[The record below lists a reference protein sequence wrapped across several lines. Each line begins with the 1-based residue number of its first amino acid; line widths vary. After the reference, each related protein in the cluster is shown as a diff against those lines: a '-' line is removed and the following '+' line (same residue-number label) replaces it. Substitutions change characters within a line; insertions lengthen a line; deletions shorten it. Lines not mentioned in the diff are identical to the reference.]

1 MAVRVELGHET
12 ISSEPGQTATVD
24 ITVRNDGPTSAAVR
38 LTLAGEPS
46 SWGWLTQPDLSV
58 PAGGE
63 AGARICFQPPRSSNV
78 PAGRYVFSATATSN
92 ASSVTVEG
100 ELDVLPVAE
109 VSTRIEPR
117 IAYGRSGMFTAIVE
131 NQGNAPASVAV
142 TVEASDGASVTVE
155 PCTLAVPAGGE
166 ARARIDVRGRRRAL
180 WRERSQ
186 ALSVAAAVTGGGGG
200 GAGTKPSAAQASG
213 MLLDRPRR
221 LRIALGTV
229 VALVAAGVA
238 LAGIGGGGGGSSDGL
253 AVGLPP
259 LPVPS
264 AMAVGVG
271 RETSVD
277 PTRLTPAQGDQPV
290 LPSRTLVTTIY
301 YPATGPAPTPTVGG
315 AGLRPV
321 DGAPPA
327 TAQGPF
333 PLVVF
338 SHGFGLSGRSAS
350 ALMSYWASAGYV
362 IAAPDYPLTSD
373 TAPGGPQR
381 SADFENQPS
390 DAKFVLTEMLRVNG
404 DDGSAWRGL
413 IHPVRVAYAGYSMG
427 GGVTLG
433 AGFNSCCLDERAR
446 AAIVM
451 AGGRPRYGGD
461 YFAGPAVPVMFIHGE
476 RDTTVPYASSQENFA
491 QAKAPKFLLTALDG
505 DHGSPYSADSRSA
518 EAALVVRATITFLDI
533 YLKGQADALAQLR
546 ADVTRQSSLAKL
558 EAVER

>member
-12 ISSEPGQTATVD
+12 ISSEPGQTATGD
-24 ITVRNDGPTSAAVR
+24 ITVRNDGATSEAVR

-46 SWGWLTQPDLSV
+46 SWGWLTQPELLV

-63 AGARICFQPPRSSNV
+63 ARARLCIQPPRSSNV
-78 PAGRYVFSATATSN
+78 AAGRYVFSVTATSN
-92 ASSVTVEG
+92 ANAHTVEG

-117 IAYGRSGMFTAIVE
+117 IAHGRTGMFTAIVE
-131 NQGNAPASVAV
+131 NRGNAPASVAV
-142 TVEASDGASVTVE
+142 TVEAADGASVTVE
-155 PCTLAVPAGGE
+155 PSILAVPAGGE

-186 ALSVAAAVTGGGGG
+186 ALSVAAAVTVGGGDII
-200 GAGTKPSAAQASG
+200 PSDAHASG
-213 MLLDRPRR
+213 ILLDRPGR

-229 VALVAAGVA
+229 VALVAATVA
-238 LAGIGGGGGGSSDGL
+238 VATIGGGGGGSSDEPAFGL
-253 AVGLPP
+253 AP
-259 LPVPS
+259 LPVLS
-264 AMAVGVG
+264 AMAVGLG
-271 RETSVD
+271 RETFTD
-277 PTRLTPAQGDQPV
+277 PTRSTPAQGDQPV
-290 LPSRTLVTTIY
+290 QPSRTLVTTIY
-301 YPATGPAPTPTVGG
+301 YPATGPAPTPAAG
-315 AGLRPV
+315 AGLQVLV
-321 DGAPPA
+321 DAPPA

-381 SADFENQPS
+381 GADFENQPG

-413 IHPVRVAYAGYSMG
+413 IDPMRVAYAGYSMG

-433 AGFNSCCLDERAR
+433 AGFNSCCQDERAR

-451 AGGRPRYGGD
+451 AGGRPPYGGD
-461 YFAGPAVPVMFIHGE
+461 YFAGPAVPVMFIHGG
-476 RDTTVPYASSQENFA
+476 RDTTVPFAASQENYD
-491 QAKAPKFLLTALDG
+491 QAKAPKFLLTSFEG
-505 DHGSPYSADSRSA
+505 DHGTPYSADSRSA
-518 EAALVVRATITFLDI
+518 EAALVVRTTITFLDI
-533 YLKGQADALAQLR
+533 YLKGRTEALGQLR
-546 ADVTRQSSLAKL
+546 ADVTGQSRLAKL